1 MTKQEFLTSLR
12 AKLQGLPKEDIDE
25 RVSFY
30 EEMIN
35 DRIDE
40 GEDEETAV
48 AGLGSVDDVVRTIA
62 ADIPLAKIVKHRMTP
77 KKRIPGW
84 VIALIIVSFPF
95 WLPLVITSLSLVFSG
110 FVLIWAMVIV
120 AYSVEAAFVGA
131 AISSGAAFMVSI
143 VEGEINLVALGSC
156 ILSVGAAILMI
167 FGCIYATIGTAK
179 LTKRIVTGIKMIFIK
194 KGEK

>member
-40 GEDEETAV
+40 GEKEEDIIAE
-48 AGLGSVDDVVRTIA
+48 LGSVDDVVRTIA
-62 ADIPLAKIVKHRMTP
+62 SDIPLAKLVKHKMTP
-77 KKRIPGW
+77 KRPLPAW
-84 VIALIIVSFPF
+84 VIVIIVLGFPLWF
-95 WLPLVITSLSLVFSG
+95 PLVINALVLIFTG
-110 FVLIWAMVIV
+110 FVLIWTMVIAAYATEV
-120 AYSVEAAFVGA
+120 AFSAAAV
-131 AISSGAAFMVSI
+131 SGAVSF
-143 VEGEINLVALGSC
+143 VAGLANGEMNLVALGSS
-156 ILSVGAAILMI
+156 ILSLGAAIAGI
-167 FGCIYATIGTAK
+167 VGCIYATIGTAK

-194 KGEK
+194 KGER

>member
-48 AGLGSVDDVVRTIA
+48 AELGSVDDVVRTIA

-110 FVLIWAMVIV
+110 FVLIWTMVIV

-131 AISSGAAFMVSI
+131 AISSGAAFMVSL

-156 ILSVGAAILMI
+156 ILSIGAAILMI

>member
-48 AGLGSVDDVVRTIA
+48 AELGSVDDVVRTIA

-131 AISSGAAFMVSI
+131 AISSGAAFMVSL

-156 ILSVGAAILMI
+156 ILSIGAAIAGI
-167 FGCIYATIGTAK
+167 VGCIYATIGTATHRS
-179 LTKRIVTGIKMIFIK
+179 LFLS
-194 KGEK
+194 

>member
-48 AGLGSVDDVVRTIA
+48 AELGSVDDVVRTIA

-131 AISSGAAFMVSI
+131 AISSGAAFMVSL

-156 ILSVGAAILMI
+156 ILSIGAAIAGI
-167 FGCIYATIGTAK
+167 VGCIYATIGTAK

-194 KGEK
+194 KGER